1 MRDRSWKIMHVAAV
15 VLMVVVTMASAVM
28 PMVYRPVAL
37 YTISVAFCTDPCK
50 TFMQSCPR
58 VFRSRLANR
67 DALKIVQDT
76 TQFLLVDRTA

>member
-1 MRDRSWKIMHVAAV
+1 MERYACGCSGVDGGGDDGFSCDADGLPPRCLHN
-15 VLMVVVTMASAVM
+15 
-28 PMVYRPVAL
+28 AL
-37 YTISVAFCTDPCK
+37 STISVAFCTDPCK

-58 VFRSRLANR
+58 VFRSRLVNR